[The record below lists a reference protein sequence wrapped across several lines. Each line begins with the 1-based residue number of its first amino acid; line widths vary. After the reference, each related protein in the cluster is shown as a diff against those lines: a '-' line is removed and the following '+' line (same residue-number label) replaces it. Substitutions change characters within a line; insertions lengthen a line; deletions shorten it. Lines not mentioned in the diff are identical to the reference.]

1 MMRVRDESF
10 MFRRPRMGHSGL
22 LSSRSPPPPAK
33 VEFIVP
39 GSAPDGIQV
48 PYGPGGTR
56 LSGPP
61 VPGGTAAMTISFDAS
76 AAYYALNAHLQGDG
90 DIACKTVATGPA
102 TGRDDHRRSNHL
114 CAGPGRQEAAPWL
127 AIMPCQRSRRP
138 EPAVRSALSRR
149 RRAGSDLVSPGC
161 SRQREDQD

>member
-1 MMRVRDESF
+1 
-10 MFRRPRMGHSGL
+10 MGHSGL

-114 CAGPGRQEAAPWL
+114 CAGPAARKPRPGWRSCPASDPGGLSPPFVQHSHDEGGL
-127 AIMPCQRSRRP
+127 AAIW
-138 EPAVRSALSRR
+138 
-149 RRAGSDLVSPGC
+149 
-161 SRQREDQD
+161 